1 MGNSKADAT
10 GDLNW
15 LKSSN
20 SQAQESDN
28 KEQGNIFQV
37 NGRGAI
43 SDKENPRDF
52 FGIRQTAELP
62 L

>member
-1 MGNSKADAT
+1 VGNSKANAT
-10 GDLNW
+10 GGLNW
-15 LKSSN
+15 LKRSN
-20 SQAQESDN
+20 SQVQEADN

-43 SDKENPRDF
+43 SDKENPREF
-52 FGIRQTAELP
+52 FGIRQIAELP